1 MPTELIVAL
10 VSSLFT
16 AVIGPIA
23 VSIVKNKI
31 ENKNKKDLLSESLK
45 ENTVISEKLEKIREE
60 YSADRAWIVQFHNG
74 GNFYPTG
81 KSIQKFSMCYESV
94 DKGIDS
100 IQSNFQNIPISLF
113 SKSINQLL
121 ENDIIA
127 VSDFKEEKTEKFG
140 LEYIAEENKCKST
153 CLVAIKSIDDKF
165 IGILGIEYVKR
176 KHAFSNEN
184 TNELLVEATTIG
196 GVLYNK
202 K

>member
-23 VSIVKNKI
+23 VNIVKNKI

-45 ENTVISEKLEKIREE
+45 ENTIISEKLEKIREE

-74 GNFYPTG
+74 GNFYPSG

-94 DKGIDS
+94 DRGINS
-100 IQSNFQNIPISLF
+100 IQSSFQNIPISLF
-113 SKSINQLL
+113 SKSINYLL
-121 ENDIIA
+121 ENDILA
-127 VSDFKEEKTEKFG
+127 VSDFKDKRIETYG
-140 LEYIAEENKCKST
+140 LEYTANEYGCKSIYM
-153 CLVAIKSIDDKF
+153 VSIKTIDGKF
-165 IGILGIEYVKR
+165 IGTLGIEYTKR
-176 KHAFSNEN
+176 KHIQSVDEI
-184 TNELLVEATTIG
+184 NELLVEATTIG